1 MAKGKKFSVAGR
13 VCMDQFVIDIGDL
26 DFSAGDEVILF
37 GDPAKSEP
45 DVEEWAKA
53 SQSIGYEIVT
63 RLGPRVP
70 RIYLNEI

>member
-1 MAKGKKFSVAGR
+1 VAGR

-26 DFSAGDEVILF
+26 DLKMGEEVTLF
-37 GDPAKSEP
+37 GDVSKNEP

-53 SQSIGYEIVT
+53 SLSIGYEIVT

-70 RIYLNEI
+70 RVYLNEI

>member
-1 MAKGKKFSVAGR
+1 MKLLITGGCGFLGSNLASDAILR
-13 VCMDQFVIDIGDL
+13 
-26 DFSAGDEVILF
+26 GDEVVLF
-37 GDPAKSEP
+37 GDPTKNEP